1 MTTTENPADTNA
13 FSHLTGQIKALVKNG
28 DTVPDISMA
37 DGQLIISIENKE
49 VRRFN
54 APIKTG
60 TVLNFIRRYQNR
72 TAADT
77 LPDIIEFGPFRLDP
91 RQSSLTRAEN
101 GDTIILT
108 DKERDILAALWLA
121 PEQSLSRDD
130 LLAAVWAY
138 ADGVETHT
146 LETHIYRLRQ
156 KIEADPANPVLLVNR
171 DGAYR
176 LNA

>member
-1 MTTTENPADTNA
+1 MIV
-13 FSHLTGQIKALVKNG
+13 SV
-28 DTVPDISMA
+28 
-37 DGQLIISIENKE
+37 ENKE
-49 VRRFN
+49 VRRFSS
-54 APIKTG
+54 PIKIG

-72 TAADT
+72 TAADS

-91 RQSSLTRAEN
+91 RQSSLTRMEN
-101 GDTIILT
+101 GDMIILT
-108 DKERDILAALWLA
+108 DKERDLLAALWLA
-121 PEQSLSRDD
+121 PDRSLSRDD

-156 KIEADPANPVLLVNR
+156 KIEHDPARPALLVNR